1 MNFFLGLVPFLG
13 MAICVALWLSVFPW
27 LEKQALKLDV
37 KKRIKQER
45 HSLFEEW
52 SRSVRIHMSPQ
63 TLCKG
68 TPMTK
73 EETISAQVQAIQAG
87 EQSVLEAALGA
98 AYDEGAASVQTGGLT
113 QADLDAAVA
122 AKAAIDLA
130 AVKEA
135 EDKISPPP
143 AA

>member
-1 MNFFLGLVPFLG
+1 
-13 MAICVALWLSVFPW
+13 
-27 LEKQALKLDV
+27 
-37 KKRIKQER
+37 
-45 HSLFEEW
+45 
-52 SRSVRIHMSPQ
+52 
-63 TLCKG
+63 
-68 TPMTK
+68 MTK